1 MEHASPANRL
11 FWKDLGIRCLFVISI
26 MTSLMISHEIAAQE
40 ITPLHRAAAGNDL
53 NVVKQLIDNKAE
65 IEARNNNSWTPLM
78 FAAGFSSTPEIV
90 QMLIDKGANALAK
103 CKAGKKA
110 IDYAKENE
118 KLVGTQA
125 YWNLHNKSFE

>member
-1 MEHASPANRL
+1 MEHTSPANRL
-11 FWKDLGIRCLFVISI
+11 FWKDLGIRFLFVISV
-26 MTSLMISHEIAAQE
+26 LFSHELTAQE
-40 ITPLHRAAAGNDL
+40 KTPLHVAASGNNLATL
-53 NVVKQLIDNKAE
+53 NQLIDQGAQ
-65 IEARNNNSWTPLM
+65 IEARDKIGQTPLM
-78 FAAGFSSTPEIV
+78 LAAVFSSTPEIV
-90 QMLIDKGANALAK
+90 QLLIDKGANALTK

>member
-1 MEHASPANRL
+1 ML
-11 FWKDLGIRCLFVISI
+11 
-26 MTSLMISHEIAAQE
+26 AA
-40 ITPLHRAAAGNDL
+40 
-53 NVVKQLIDNKAE
+53 V
-65 IEARNNNSWTPLM
+65 
-78 FAAGFSSTPEIV
+78 FSSTPEIV
-90 QMLIDKGANALAK
+90 QLLIDKGANALTK